1 MPLKSTQ
8 TNKYETACYVQESP
22 QDCGLSSYKTD
33 PRGFKLF
40 RSVNGHAY
48 VEFDATVQTFG
59 CYNRMKRRY
68 DPINYCSVVDN
79 DERISEL
86 KRKNDWRGELNHPN
100 PDIAGQR
107 LTDIRMTIPEPTRC
121 SHIIRHNRREGDKYK
136 AIITTDPGC
145 PCGQQVAEEIVDL
158 GMVPSFSVRLL
169 GTMIPN
175 APYNAPNMRVTKV
188 ICYDLVDYPSHEGA
202 DGDIS
207 PIIHQESAIITPDND
222 GYVMFLKE
230 LAQYCADKSDEM
242 SAICESFQ
250 ISPQELVGIQ
260 NESIVVE
267 QNDGCKMHIP
277 LRGEVRREALSI
289 LKNYG
294 K

>member
-8 TNKYETACYVQESP
+8 TNKYETACYVQEAP
-22 QDCGLSSYKTD
+22 QECGLASYKVD

-40 RSVNGHAY
+40 TSVNGHAY
-48 VEFDATVQTFG
+48 VEFDSTVQTFG
-59 CYNRMKRRY
+59 CYNRMRRRY

-100 PDIAGQR
+100 PDIVGQR

-121 SHIIRHNRREGDKYK
+121 SHMLRHNRLEGDKYK

-145 PCGQQVAEEIVDL
+145 ACGQQVAEEIVDL

-175 APYNAPNMRVTKV
+175 APVNAPNMRVTKV
-188 ICYDLVDYPSHEGA
+188 ITYDMVDYPSHEGA

-207 PIIHQESAIITPDND
+207 PIVHQESAIITPADE
-222 GYVMFLKE
+222 GHVIFLRE
-230 LAQYCADKSDEM
+230 LGKYCAEQSEDM
-242 SAICESFQ
+242 RAICESFE
-250 ISPQELVGIQ
+250 ISPAEIMGMQ
-260 NESIVVE
+260 NESIVIE
-267 QNDGCKMHIP
+267 QADGCKMAIP
-277 LRGEVRREALSI
+277 LRGEVRREALDI
-289 LKNYG
+289 LMNYG